1 MEVRYLFI
9 IIVTLL
15 IQTESFGASTQKNA
29 ANPFKILVFW
39 KTAGYPHA
47 AIPEQITY
55 FQAWGTKYGFDVE
68 NSNKPEIWTKDYL
81 NQYAA
86 VVLLSTTGNFLND
99 SQKVLFKNYENSIDN
114 VGMPHKLM
122 NPKMQPTVEKI
133 QSGNRLSSVNQN
145 GFISTTL
152 MNENLLVPQ
161 LIGMRQ
167 HLLIK
172 FNLQMIL

>member
-1 MEVRYLFI
+1 MRYLFI

-29 ANPFKILVFW
+29 ANPFKVLVFW

-81 NQYAA
+81 N
-86 VVLLSTTGNFLND
+86 
-99 SQKVLFKNYENSIDN
+99 SIDN
-114 VGMPHKLM
+114 VNTIFKNQLNYDLM
-122 NPKMQPTVEKI
+122 GRKI
-133 QSGNRLSSVNQN
+133 YFGLRKSETQN
-145 GFISTTL
+145 G
-152 MNENLLVPQ
+152 Q
-161 LIGMRQ
+161 R
-167 HLLIK
+167 K
-172 FNLQMIL
+172 FKVQ